1 MPAKSRGGSKP
12 GRGRK
17 SASGRIV
24 GDRRRANPEFLPL
37 VCGSNEALD
46 GGATGDGEADDAECE
61 QVAGQLNVLNDLAKG
76 CERYGDPINAT
87 RFRLQAIAMKDD
99 AMDRGCFFIDEPID

>member
-1 MPAKSRGGSKP
+1 M
-12 GRGRK
+12 
-17 SASGRIV
+17 
-24 GDRRRANPEFLPL
+24 

-61 QVAGQLNVLNDLAKG
+61 QWAGQINVLNDLAKG

-87 RFRLQAIAMKDD
+87 RFRLQAIAMTDE
-99 AMDRGCFFIDEPID
+99 AENRGCFFIDEPIDDA